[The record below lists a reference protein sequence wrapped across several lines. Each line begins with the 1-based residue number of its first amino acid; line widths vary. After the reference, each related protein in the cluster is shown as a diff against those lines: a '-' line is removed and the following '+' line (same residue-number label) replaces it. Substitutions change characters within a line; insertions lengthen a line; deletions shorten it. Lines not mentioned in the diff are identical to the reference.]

1 MLLEFIMVLGLL
13 SVVLM
18 FLVAG
23 LIGIACFWVQVRKDV
38 QESEM
43 RLERKRMRSWLS

>member
-1 MLLEFIMVLGLL
+1 MLEFITVLGLL

-18 FLVAG
+18 LLVVG
-23 LIGIACFWVQVRKDV
+23 LIGIAYFWVQARKDV

-43 RLERKRMRSWLS
+43 RLERKRMKSWLI